1 MFRSLGERTDI
12 KSGARSRR
20 KRTYQSVVDG
30 LGVSFSQFEE
40 RTAQKPRSA
49 AKNHTI
55 HFKFDI
61 WMLLIVFILI
71 IFGLLMVYSASY
83 DYSFSWYDD
92 PNMIFNR
99 QLIWL
104 ALGLVV
110 MTAMM
115 FIDYHVLGK
124 LAVPVVTITVVLLI
138 AVLIVNEVVNGA
150 SRTLYRGSV
159 QPSELAKL
167 VTVVYL
173 SIWFTA
179 RRDQLS
185 NVGFGLIPLGVILGV
200 LGGLIAIQP
209 DLSAAVTILA
219 LGGLMFFLAGGELK
233 QIGLLIVL
241 ALVIGWLVVQFH
253 PTGSKRVADY
263 LDGLED
269 PTAGSYQ
276 VVRSLEAFN
285 NGGWFGVG
293 IGKATTKVTGLP
305 VPPTDSIFAVVGE
318 ETGVIGSAFLVVL
331 YGLLLWR
338 GFIVARHAPDEMGAL
353 LAAGLIVWISL
364 EAFINMSVSVNLLPV
379 TGNPLPFIS
388 AGGSNLVATL
398 TAVGIILGISRVSVR
413 KNEEKGKPFD
423 AVIDLRR
430 WDRRRSQSGARRS
443 AGVGK

>member
-1 MFRSLGERTDI
+1 M
-12 KSGARSRR
+12 KSAARPRR

-30 LGVSFSQFEE
+30 VGASFPQFDE
-40 RTAQKPRSA
+40 RAAQKSRSA
-49 AKNHTI
+49 SKNRTI
-55 HFKFDI
+55 HFNLDI

-83 DYSFSWYDD
+83 DYSSNWYDD

-104 ALGLVV
+104 ALGLVG
-110 MTAMM
+110 MTAMIFM
-115 FIDYHVLGK
+115 DYHVLGK
-124 LAVPVVTITVVLLI
+124 LAVPVIAITVVLLF
-138 AVLIVNEVVNGA
+138 AVLIVSEVVNGA
-150 SRTLYRGSV
+150 TRTLYRGSV

-167 VTVVYL
+167 VTVIYL
-173 SIWFTA
+173 SIWFNA

-185 NVGFGLIPLGVILGV
+185 NVGFGLIPLGIILGI

-209 DLSAAVTILA
+209 DLSAALTILF

-241 ALVIGWLVVQFH
+241 ALVMGWLIVQFH
-253 PTGSKRVADY
+253 PQGSKRISAY
-263 LDGLED
+263 LMGLED

-276 VVRSLEAFN
+276 VVRSLEAFS
-285 NGGWFGVG
+285 NGGWFGAG

-318 ETGVIGSAFLVVL
+318 ETGVFGSALLVGL

-338 GFIVARHAPDEMGAL
+338 GLKIARHAPDEMGAL

-364 EAFINMSVSVNLLPV
+364 EAFINMSVSVSLLPV

-413 KNEEKGKPFD
+413 KNEDKGNPFD

-430 WDRRRSQSGARRS
+430 WNRRRSQSSARRS
-443 AGVGK
+443 ASAGK